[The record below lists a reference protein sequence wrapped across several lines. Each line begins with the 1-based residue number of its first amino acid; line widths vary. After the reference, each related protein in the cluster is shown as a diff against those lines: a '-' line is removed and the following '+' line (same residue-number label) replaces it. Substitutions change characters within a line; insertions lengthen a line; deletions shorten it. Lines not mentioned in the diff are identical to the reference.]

1 MLYVSEIMLLIY
13 VRTEGSHLKYV
24 AQGQVFGNFKKKK
37 WIKARK
43 IKAAILYWEGD
54 KLEWSNNVIHSF
66 MSTITVI
73 KTRKAKSYQMS
84 IISIS

>member
-1 MLYVSEIMLLIY
+1 MSVKSCYWSTLEQKVVTWSKWHKAKCLGIL
-13 VRTEGSHLKYV
+13 R
-24 AQGQVFGNFKKKK
+24 KKK